1 MNYSEHDN
9 YCVEFLTFVF
19 IIGLIGH
26 DNTQSL
32 SHVRHL
38 PEVLQR
44 RHQGA
49 ALNFYCTTTGVR
61 CNNKLEVLDA
71 DCKVIPGLYAAGN
84 TVGYRYG
91 SMHQTIIPG
100 GTNAFAT
107 THGYV
112 AGESAAKA

>member
-1 MNYSEHDN
+1 MFDTYLRYYRDAIKKPP
-9 YCVEFLTFVF
+9 Y
-19 IIGLIGH
+19 
-26 DNTQSL
+26 
-32 SHVRHL
+32 
-38 PEVLQR
+38 
-44 RHQGA
+44 
-49 ALNFYCTTTGVR
+49 NFYCTTAGVR

-91 SMHQTIIPG
+91 SMYQTIIPG
-100 GTNAFAT
+100 GTNAVAT

>member
-1 MNYSEHDN
+1 MTIPDLYHMFDTYLRYYRDAIKEPP
-9 YCVEFLTFVF
+9 Y
-19 IIGLIGH
+19 
-26 DNTQSL
+26 
-32 SHVRHL
+32 
-38 PEVLQR
+38 
-44 RHQGA
+44 
-49 ALNFYCTTTGVR
+49 NFYCTTAGVR
-61 CNNKLEVLDA
+61 CINKLEVLDA

-91 SMHQTIIPG
+91 SMYQTIIPG

>member
-1 MNYSEHDN
+1 MFDTYLRYYSDAIKEPP
-9 YCVEFLTFVF
+9 Y
-19 IIGLIGH
+19 
-26 DNTQSL
+26 
-32 SHVRHL
+32 
-38 PEVLQR
+38 
-44 RHQGA
+44 
-49 ALNFYCTTTGVR
+49 NFYCTTAGVR

-91 SMHQTIIPG
+91 SMYQTIIPG